1 MNKYEGL
8 NIQLDIMQ
16 KKRLIFSELFIL
28 QNKIQTKFDKVLGSV
43 SSKQFIILVI
53 VASFPY
59 PPSLTEVAKHAGCS
73 RQNVKKI
80 SSVLEKNGFITLF
93 PEKGTRAVRIVL
105 EQKFYDFYDDFMEKS
120 GAGLEFLF
128 NGMNETQ
135 IETLFDGLHMVENNI
150 DRSIEQDNTLLFD

>member
-1 MNKYEGL
+1 MDTYKGL
-8 NIQLDIMQ
+8 NMQLDLMQ

-28 QNKIQTKFDKVLGSV
+28 QNKIQTNFDKMLGSI

-53 VASFPY
+53 VVSFPY

-80 SSVLEKNGFITLF
+80 ASVLEKNGFITLV
-93 PEKGTRAVRIVL
+93 PEKGTRAIRIVL

-120 GAGLEFLF
+120 GVGLEILF
-128 NGMNETQ
+128 DGMTETQ
-135 IETLFDGLHMVENNI
+135 IEALFDGLHMVENNI
-150 DRSIEQDNTLLFD
+150 DRFR